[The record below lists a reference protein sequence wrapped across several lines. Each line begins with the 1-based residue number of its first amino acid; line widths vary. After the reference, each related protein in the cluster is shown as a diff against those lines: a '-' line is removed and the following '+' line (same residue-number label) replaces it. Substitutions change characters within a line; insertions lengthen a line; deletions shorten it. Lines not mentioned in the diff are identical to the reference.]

1 LGKYFFKK
9 NVGELTGKNP
19 GTSILCPEL
28 PLNPRN
34 GVALYLT
41 VQCQTLMQRTSHILR
56 ARGNPRDCRGTTHVT
71 VHTDGSLMVR
81 LVG

>member
-9 NVGELTGKNP
+9 NGGALTGKNS

-41 VQCQTLMQRTSHILR
+41 VQCQTLMQRTGHILR
-56 ARGNPRDCRGTTHVT
+56 SGSNPRDYRGTTYVT
-71 VHTDGSLMVR
+71 VNIDGSLMIK
-81 LVG
+81 LVC